1 MHDLTTTASGAGGC
15 RQMPMLRNAKIL
27 VTGPAGQIA
36 FPLAAYLAEHNEV
49 WGLARFGD
57 AATRERVESVG
68 VRTVSCD
75 LASGEFANVP
85 ADFDYV
91 LHLATFRNGGLDYDQ
106 AMRVNAEGTH
116 LLLAHCRA
124 AKAVLVMSTA
134 EVYRP
139 ADDPLRVI
147 RESAP
152 LGDSNSLFDP
162 TYSMSKIAQ
171 EAVARS
177 CARAYDLPVTIAR
190 MNASY
195 GDNGGLL
202 TYHLDWLTAGKDIV
216 VKWSPAMY
224 SPIHQDD
231 INAQSEALLDAA
243 SVPATIVN
251 WGGDEPVAAQEWCAY
266 LGAVTGREVNVV
278 VKEVPGGIRGIVL
291 DNTKRLAITGPC
303 TVSWRDGLRRIVEA
317 RQGAPESTPATVH
330 AQADRLLSSFD
341 NAAD

>member
-1 MHDLTTTASGAGGC
+1 
-15 RQMPMLRNAKIL
+15 MLRNAKIL

-57 AATRERVESVG
+57 AATRARVESAG
-68 VRTVSCD
+68 VRTVACD
-75 LASGEFANVP
+75 LGSGDFSNVP

-91 LHLATFRNGGLDYDQ
+91 LHLATYRNGGLDYDE

-147 RESAP
+147 TESAP

-177 CARAYDLPVTIAR
+177 CARAYNLPVTIAR

-202 TYHLDWLTAGKDIV
+202 TYHLDWLTTGKDIV

-224 SPIHQDD
+224 TPIHQDD
-231 INAQSEALLDAA
+231 INAQTEALLGAA

-266 LGAVTGREVNVV
+266 LGELTGREVKVV

-291 DNTKRLAITGPC
+291 DNTKRLGITGPC
-303 TVSWRDGLRRIVEA
+303 AVAWREGLRRIVDA
-317 RQGAPESTPATVH
+317 RSSAVDAALPSIR
-330 AQADRLLSSFD
+330 AQADRLLSSFA
-341 NAAD
+341 NAEG

>member
-1 MHDLTTTASGAGGC
+1 
-15 RQMPMLRNAKIL
+15 MLRNAKIL

-57 AATRERVESVG
+57 AAARARVESVG
-68 VRTVSCD
+68 VRTVACD
-75 LASGEFANVP
+75 LASGDFSGVP

-147 RESAP
+147 TEDAP

-162 TYSMSKIAQ
+162 TYSVSKIAQ

-177 CARAYDLPVTIAR
+177 CARAYRLPVTIAR

-202 TYHLDWLTAGKDIV
+202 TYHLDWLNAGKDIV
-216 VKWSPAMY
+216 VKWAPAMY

-231 INAQSEALLDAA
+231 INAQTEALLAAA

-251 WGGDEPVAAQEWCAY
+251 WAGDEPVSAQEWCAY
-266 LGAVTGREVNVV
+266 LSELTGRPANVI

-291 DNTKRLAITGPC
+291 DNTKRLGITGPC
-303 TVSWRDGLRRIVEA
+303 TVSWRDGLRRIVESRA
-317 RQGAPESTPATVH
+317 RAADASPSVR
-330 AQADRLLSSFD
+330 AQADRLLASFD
-341 NAAD
+341 DATG

>member
-1 MHDLTTTASGAGGC
+1 MLTD
-15 RQMPMLRNAKIL
+15 AKIL

-36 FPLAAYLAEHNEV
+36 FPLASSLAAHNEV
-49 WGLARFGD
+49 WGAARFTDPVGRARVD
-57 AATRERVESVG
+57 AAG
-68 VRTVSCD
+68 VRTVACD
-75 LASGEFANVP
+75 LATGDFSALP
-85 ADFDYV
+85 DDFDYV

-116 LLLAHCRA
+116 LLLQHCRR

-139 ADDPLRVI
+139 ALDPMQVI
-147 RESAP
+147 HESAP

-177 CARAYDLPVTIAR
+177 CSRAYDLPVTIAR

-202 TYHLDWLTAGKDIV
+202 TYHLDWLLAGKDIV
-216 VKWSPAMY
+216 VKWAPAMY

-231 INAQSEALLDAA
+231 INAQAEMLLAAA

-251 WGGDEPVAAQEWCAY
+251 WGGDEPVAAQEWCAE
-266 LGAVTGREVNVV
+266 LGRLTGRTPNVI
-278 VKEVPGGIRGIVL
+278 VKEVPGGIRGIIL
-291 DNTKRLAITGPC
+291 DTTKRRAITGPC
-303 TVSWRDGLRRIVEA
+303 TVTWRDGLRRIVEA
-317 RQGAPESTPATVH
+317 RGAGGAVPASVH

-341 NAAD
+341 SDPS

>member
-1 MHDLTTTASGAGGC
+1 MLTD
-15 RQMPMLRNAKIL
+15 AKIL

-36 FPLAAYLAEHNEV
+36 FPLARSLAAHNDV
-49 WGLARFGD
+49 WGVARFTD
-57 AATRERVESVG
+57 PATRARVEAAG
-68 VRTVSCD
+68 VRTVACD
-75 LASGEFANVP
+75 LASGDFHDLP
-85 ADFDYV
+85 DDFDYV

-124 AKAVLVMSTA
+124 AKAALVMSTA

-139 ADDPLRVI
+139 DADPNKVI
-147 RESAP
+147 AESAP

-177 CARAYDLPVTIAR
+177 CARAYGLPVTIAR

-195 GDNGGLL
+195 GPNGGLL
-202 TYHLDWLTAGKDIV
+202 AYHLDWLLAGKDIV
-216 VKWSPAMY
+216 VKWDPAMY
-224 SPIHQDD
+224 SPIHEDD
-231 INAQSEALLDAA
+231 IYGQTEALLAAA

-251 WGGDEPVAAQEWCAY
+251 WCGDEPVSAQEWCAE
-266 LGAVTGREVNVV
+266 LGRLTGRTPNVV

-291 DNTKRLAITGPC
+291 DTSTRRSITGPC
-303 TVSWRDGLRRIVEA
+303 TVTWRDGLRRLVAERLA
-317 RQGAPESTPATVH
+317 SDAPGQVH

-341 NAAD
+341 DAPE

>member
-1 MHDLTTTASGAGGC
+1 MLTD
-15 RQMPMLRNAKIL
+15 AKIL

-36 FPLAAYLAEHNEV
+36 FPLAAHLARTNEV
-49 WGLARFGD
+49 WGFARFTDPASRARVD
-57 AATRERVESVG
+57 AAG
-68 VRTVSCD
+68 VRTVAGD
-75 LASGEFANVP
+75 LASGDFRELP
-85 ADFDYV
+85 DDFDHV

-116 LLLAHCRA
+116 LLMHHCRRA
-124 AKAVLVMSTA
+124 RSILVMSTA

-139 ADDPLRVI
+139 ADDPGVVI
-147 RESAP
+147 HESAP

-177 CARAYDLPVTIAR
+177 CARAYGIPTTIAR

-195 GDNGGLL
+195 GANGGLL
-202 TYHLDWLTAGKDIV
+202 AYHLDWLLAGKDIV
-216 VKWSPAMY
+216 VKWDPAMY

-231 INAQSEALLDAA
+231 INEQTEKLLAAA

-251 WGGDEPVAAQEWCAY
+251 WGGDEAVSAQEWCAE
-266 LGAVTGREVNVV
+266 LARLTGVAARVV

-291 DNTKRLAITGPC
+291 DNTARLAITGPC
-303 TVSWRDGLRRIVEA
+303 RVPWREGVQRLVEERRTA
-317 RQGAPESTPATVH
+317 DSPATVH
-330 AQADRLLSSFD
+330 AQAARLLSSFD
-341 NAAD
+341 DAGS

>member
-1 MHDLTTTASGAGGC
+1 MLTD
-15 RQMPMLRNAKIL
+15 AKIL

-36 FPLAAYLAEHNEV
+36 FPLAAHLAQHNEV
-49 WGLARFGD
+49 WGVARFTD
-57 AATRERVESVG
+57 ATSRARVDAIG
-68 VRTVSCD
+68 VHTVACD
-75 LASGEFANVP
+75 LASGDFSGLPAN
-85 ADFDYV
+85 FDYV

-116 LLLAHCRA
+116 LLLAHFRS

-139 ADDPLRVI
+139 ADDPRRVI
-147 RESAP
+147 HESAP
-152 LGDSNSLFDP
+152 LGDSNSVFDP

-177 CARAYDLPVTIAR
+177 CARAYDLPITIAR

-202 TYHLDWLTAGKDIV
+202 TYHLDWLLAGKDIV
-216 VKWSPAMY
+216 VKWDPAMY

-231 INAQSEALLDAA
+231 INAQTERLLAA
-243 SVPATIVN
+243 AGVPATIVN
-251 WGGDEPVAAQEWCAY
+251 WGGDEPVSAQEWCTELAR
-266 LGAVTGREVNVV
+266 LTGRTANVI

-291 DNTKRLAITGPC
+291 DATRRLGITGPC
-303 TVSWRDGLRRIVEA
+303 TVSWREGLRRLVTA
-317 RQGAPESTPATVH
+317 RVGATDVPASVH
-330 AQADRLLSSFD
+330 AQAERLLSSFD
-341 NAAD
+341 TAAD